1 MIPFEKAFF
10 CCPICRAVLKRE
22 ARSLVCGNRH
32 SFDVAAKGYVNL
44 LRAFGASHGDNAD
57 MVAARR
63 RFLESGAYAPM
74 RRAVADALTELSD
87 GGVLLDS
94 GCGEG
99 YYTEEFAKIGKF
111 SVYGIDISPK
121 AAAFSAKKGCF
132 GGVAVASAY
141 DLPVPD
147 SACDAITNI
156 FSPFCLEEFHRVL
169 KTGGLL
175 IDVIPAE
182 RHLYEMKAA
191 IYDTPY
197 ENTVK
202 PTELAGFTLVEKRAV
217 TSEFFLNSS
226 EAIRDLV
233 MMTPYFYR
241 TGKLGHER
249 LAALDSLSV
258 TASFY
263 LLIYRKTRQR

>member
-1 MIPFEKAFF
+1 
-10 CCPICRAVLKRE
+10 
-22 ARSLVCGNRH
+22 
-32 SFDVAAKGYVNL
+32 
-44 LRAFGASHGDNAD
+44 
-57 MVAARR
+57 
-63 RFLESGAYAPM
+63 
-74 RRAVADALTELSD
+74 
-87 GGVLLDS
+87 
-94 GCGEG
+94 
-99 YYTEEFAKIGKF
+99 
-111 SVYGIDISPK
+111 
-121 AAAFSAKKGCF
+121 
-132 GGVAVASAY
+132 
-141 DLPVPD
+141 
-147 SACDAITNI
+147 
-156 FSPFCLEEFHRVL
+156 
-169 KTGGLL
+169 
-175 IDVIPAE
+175 
-182 RHLYEMKAA
+182 MKAA